1 MREHRIKLLAIGTGA
16 LLILFV
22 PLIARAVKPI
32 SPPPP
37 AKFVQTDFARG
48 ILVET
53 TSNDALHEIWLP
65 LAVYQGL
72 RRPDRTDIRVFNHD
86 GQAVPFVVQTV
97 DDFSEQQVKSLE
109 LPLFPIWGEANQTAG
124 HVNLKLVQNA
134 QGTLIDVKSLTIAG
148 QRQDKATVIGY
159 ILDATAALDPI
170 TSLAFSWSDEDPSF
184 VREVRLESSS
194 DMEHWDSLGPAFTLS
209 RFTHQGKTLVRDR
222 VNLNLTNAKYLRLS
236 WSESSKPITLTAVS
250 AELVSRST
258 TPSEP
263 VWQEA
268 LSSADP
274 LTKGGYIFDTGGTYP
289 ISRVRLRLP
298 ENNTVV
304 RVRLSSAKKPD
315 GPWQTRFSGVLY
327 NMILDGRE
335 VTSPD
340 IDFSPSSDRLFR
352 LIVEQ
357 KEGGLGEGIP
367 LFKFMWEAER
377 LVFLAQGAGPFVLA
391 FGNHVAGRMDFDLN
405 GLLGKSQTPVKT
417 AKLGPAF
424 DIKKPEPPA
433 PPPRQTRKGVLWA
446 VMGVALT
453 VLGGMAYQLLRQMK
467 NNKTGGPI

>member
-1 MREHRIKLLAIGTGA
+1 MKESHAKSLAFGIVMNVILLGS
-16 LLILFV
+16 FNV
-22 PLIARAVKPI
+22 WAVKPI
-32 SPPPP
+32 PPPPP

-97 DDFSEQQVKSLE
+97 DDFSVQQVKSLE
-109 LPLFPIWGEANQTAG
+109 LPLFPIWGEAHQTAG
-124 HVNLKLVQNA
+124 QVNLKLVQNA
-134 QGTLIDVKSLTIAG
+134 QGTLINVKSSTIAG

-184 VREVRLESSS
+184 VREVNLESSS
-194 DMEHWDSLGPAFTLS
+194 DMEHWDSLGSAFTLS
-209 RFTHQGKTLVRDR
+209 RFTHQGKSLVRDR
-222 VNLNLTNAKYLRLS
+222 VNLNLTNAKYLRIS
-236 WSESSKPITLTAVS
+236 WSESEKPLTLTAVS
-250 AELVSRST
+250 AELVSRTT
-258 TPSEP
+258 TPSES

-268 LSSADP
+268 AGTVDP
-274 LTKGGYIFDTGGTYP
+274 LDKGSYTFDTGGHYP
-289 ISRVRLRLP
+289 IGRVRLRLP
-298 ENNTVV
+298 ESNTVV
-304 RVRLSSAKKPD
+304 RVSLSSAPKLD

-327 NMILDGRE
+327 NMTLDGRE

-340 IDFSPSSDRLFR
+340 INFPPSPSRHFR
-352 LIVEQ
+352 LRVQQ

-377 LVFLAQGAGPFVLA
+377 LIFLAQGAGPFVLA
-391 FGNHVAGRMDFDLN
+391 FGNPVVGRMDFDLN
-405 GLLGKSQTPVKT
+405 GLIGESQTPAKV
-417 AKLGPAF
+417 AKLGAAF

-433 PPPRQTRKGVLWA
+433 PPPRQSRKVVLWA
-446 VMGVALT
+446 VMGGALL
-453 VLGGMAYQLLRQMK
+453 VLGGMAYQLLKQMK
-467 NNKTGGPI
+467 NNKSEK